1 MPALLPPPIPLFAC
15 SITRASGRRSRTR
28 STEPSVEPWS
38 TTTRSCPRTESR
50 HCSSHGSAFH
60 VTTTTVTSG
69 GSMRDRGRAAARD
82 VLEQQDGDAGQREQD
97 RHHEEEEAAR
107 ERRVVA
113 HAELAE
119 EADEERLAHAD
130 PVDGERHEH
139 DEEEERAEHHVR
151 QQTEVDADRASGRV
165 DREDARQLH
174 AGA

>member
-69 GSMRDRGRAAARD
+69 CSIGHRGAAEHVLPDHDRDTGERK
-82 VLEQQDGDAGQREQD
+82 QD
-97 RHHEEEEAAR
+97 RHDEEDETAR
-107 ERRVVA
+107 ERGVVVD
-113 HAELAE
+113 AELPE
-119 EADEERLAHAD
+119 EADEERLADAD
-130 PVDGERHEH
+130 AVDGERHEH
-139 DEEEERAEHHVR
+139 DEEEQRAEDDVR
-151 QQTEVDADRASGRV
+151 EQRQIDADGLPGGV
-165 DREDARQLH
+165 DRDDARELLGS
-174 AGA
+174 A